1 MRGVTGRSA
10 AVARLL
16 WEQNVA
22 GSIPAVPIA
31 LRGNNLSDTG
41 VQLAL
46 PPLKSFFIERPS
58 SDSFFVAQAR
68 FLLKDRVQTRFLS
81 YGGKLAFDRAEGN
94 ELILNNIVR
103 FERIAVAA

>member
-31 LRGNNLSDTG
+31 LRGITTALRYLGEYLLDCIRLSPSLLGRGDG
-41 VQLAL
+41 L
-46 PPLKSFFIERPS
+46 PRQVPL
-58 SDSFFVAQAR
+58 
-68 FLLKDRVQTRFLS
+68 
-81 YGGKLAFDRAEGN
+81 G
-94 ELILNNIVR
+94 
-103 FERIAVAA
+103 